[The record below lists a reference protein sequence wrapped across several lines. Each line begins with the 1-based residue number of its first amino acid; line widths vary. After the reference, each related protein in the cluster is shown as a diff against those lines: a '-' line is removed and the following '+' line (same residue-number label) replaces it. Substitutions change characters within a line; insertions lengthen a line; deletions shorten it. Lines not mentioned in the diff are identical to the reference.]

1 MRSRTLHC
9 TTYIGPVKHSY
20 AAELEA
26 ELAKQSHPSSE
37 FCSCFC
43 CPCCPCMPSWM
54 RCVCCIGFLLLL
66 AISVTAGVL
75 AAMFKMPKVELNR
88 VVDHPAG
95 LERFQ
100 QQSTSQ
106 MAFEINVGLD
116 IGVVNPNIESAAFE
130 KLKATVC
137 IHACCC

>member
-1 MRSRTLHC
+1 
-9 TTYIGPVKHSY
+9 
-20 AAELEA
+20 
-26 ELAKQSHPSSE
+26 
-37 FCSCFC
+37 
-43 CPCCPCMPSWM
+43 
-54 RCVCCIGFLLLL
+54 
-66 AISVTAGVL
+66 
-75 AAMFKMPKVELNR
+75 MPKVELNR

-100 QQSTSQ
+100 QQSMSQ

-137 IHACCC
+137 FIHRKVSVRY